1 MTTRKDF
8 LVAGT
13 LAAAIPGTALA
24 ASPAALQ
31 HPKAPKLDFDLE
43 AFNAL
48 LGGAQAHK
56 NLFTAVQIEGGE
68 VLLAMRNTLGGYRD
82 VGIDWSD
89 VLPVAVLYHGF
100 SIFLAFDDFVW
111 NRYVI
116 PFSGKLKHGNGAAQ
130 IASVREFS
138 PSGNPCLREQGGDG
152 DISIRSLV
160 ADAGARFFVCNN
172 AALGTASMV
181 AKALGKPFDAVYSDF
196 AHHLV
201 PNALMV
207 PAGVWAIHA
216 IQEQRFTLLQTSLAP
231 PKG

>member
-48 LGGAQAHK
+48 LDGAQAHK
-56 NLFTAVQIEGGE
+56 HLFTAVQIDGGE
-68 VLLAMRNTLGGYRD
+68 VLSAHAQYAERLPRRRYRI
-82 VGIDWSD
+82 GATSFRS
-89 VLPVAVLYHGF
+89 PC
-100 SIFLAFDDFVW
+100 SITVFRFFLAFDDFVW

-130 IASVREFS
+130 IASVR
-138 PSGNPCLREQGGDG
+138 R
-152 DISIRSLV
+152 
-160 ADAGARFFVCNN
+160 
-172 AALGTASMV
+172 
-181 AKALGKPFDAVYSDF
+181 
-196 AHHLV
+196 
-201 PNALMV
+201 
-207 PAGVWAIHA
+207 
-216 IQEQRFTLLQTSLAP
+216 IQPER
-231 PKG
+231 